1 MAIPPEITTQN
12 LSGTY
17 LLNRTLSDSSQTVL
31 KMQGVNFVVRSAVA
45 YSHVTVTLSQYTDSE
60 GKKHLDQEQLST
72 GGIKNFEDRI
82 MDGAW
87 TEKYNWIWGKV
98 LGQSRYV
105 KMEEIE
111 DGYLR
116 EGWSKDCVDGELVE
130 GYVESK
136 TDKWTARQIWGFAE
150 VDGER
155 KHVRRILAT
164 KPGWQDQRI
173 RMVYDWKPAS

>member
-1 MAIPPEITTQN
+1 
-12 LSGTY
+12 
-17 LLNRTLSDSSQTVL
+17 
-31 KMQGVNFVVRSAVA
+31 
-45 YSHVTVTLSQYTDSE
+45 
-60 GKKHLDQEQLST
+60 
-72 GGIKNFEDRI
+72 

-116 EGWSKDCVDGELVE
+116 EGWSKDCVEGELVE

-173 RMVYDWKPAS
+173 RMVYDWKPAA